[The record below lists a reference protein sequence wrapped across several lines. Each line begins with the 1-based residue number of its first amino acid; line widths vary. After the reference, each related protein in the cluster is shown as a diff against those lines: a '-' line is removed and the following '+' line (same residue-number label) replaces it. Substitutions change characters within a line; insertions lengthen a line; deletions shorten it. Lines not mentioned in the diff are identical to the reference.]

1 MLAVGLPSLVT
12 FGALVTTDRY
22 IVAEGAVISEDQY
35 VTAMSGVVEGTID
48 GNLTIFAGDLTITGT
63 VTGSVTV
70 FSAGS
75 VTLADGGSI
84 GGSLNGSSFDLTV
97 AGTVGSDVFYSAGSV
112 VISETGTV
120 QRDAITFAGTS
131 RVHGSV
137 ARDVRGRSI
146 RTTVDGDVDGD
157 LDVAVQSL
165 SVGPTAVI
173 GGDILYRSAADADIS
188 PGATIDGTIT
198 KLPAQGNFLYGLI
211 LSVANVVGFLG
222 FVVAGLVVF
231 WLLRGTSA
239 RAVGVILTR
248 PFASLGAG
256 IVAVIALPLLIGL
269 LAITLVGIP
278 VAVVLLAIG
287 VAAFIIGPVPAVTA
301 LGNRILV
308 RRGGLFGALIVGA
321 VVWRLGIWLIPYVG
335 VVMYVL
341 GLVWGIGGWV
351 MGALAARRADPVP
364 AALIPAAVL
373 AADDDLTWEPPLAP
387 GRTRDRGTG
396 VVGEDAVDTV
406 SPSDDGG
413 EGPIDTPDPVEA
425 PTFGPESAIAFGD
438 SDGSVEGRDEAGA
451 AGLPTGDTEDGAR
464 SSLSERLARLR
475 DESASDE
482 SIEAPEELSD
492 PSVHGES
499 EREGGTDAGSD
510 TSDDGWGLP
519 NR

>member
-1 MLAVGLPSLVT
+1 
-12 FGALVTTDRY
+12 
-22 IVAEGAVISEDQY
+22 
-35 VTAMSGVVEGTID
+35 
-48 GNLTIFAGDLTITGT
+48 
-63 VTGSVTV
+63 
-70 FSAGS
+70 
-75 VTLADGGSI
+75 
-84 GGSLNGSSFDLTV
+84 
-97 AGTVGSDVFYSAGSV
+97 VGSDVFYSAGSV

-120 QRDAITFAGTS
+120 QRDAITFAGTT

-287 VAAFIIGPVPAVTA
+287 VVAFIIGPVPAVTA
-301 LGNRILV
+301 LGNRILL

-387 GRTRDRGTG
+387 GRTRDRGAG
-396 VVGEDAVDTV
+396 VVGEDAFEPPDE
-406 SPSDDGG
+406 DDGG
-413 EGPIDTPDPVEA
+413 EGAIDTPGPVEG
-425 PTFGPESAIAFGD
+425 PTFGPESAIAFGE
-438 SDGSVEGRDEAGA
+438 SDESAEGRGEEGVE
-451 AGLPTGDTEDGAR
+451 LRTGDIEDGAR
-464 SSLSERLARLR
+464 PSLSERLARLR
-475 DESASDE
+475 DESASDGSVE
-482 SIEAPEELSD
+482 PREEPHGPADHHASAEAPPDHERGSSAEA
-492 PSVHGES
+492 GE
-499 EREGGTDAGSD
+499 
-510 TSDDGWGLP
+510 DDDEWGLP
-519 NR
+519 SR